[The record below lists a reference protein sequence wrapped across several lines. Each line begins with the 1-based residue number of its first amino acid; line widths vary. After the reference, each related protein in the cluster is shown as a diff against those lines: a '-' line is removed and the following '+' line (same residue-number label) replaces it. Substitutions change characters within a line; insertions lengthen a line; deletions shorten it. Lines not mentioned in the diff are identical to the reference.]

1 MTTYDLRQQ
10 EMTVD
15 ELLRLAADA
24 TIHVIA
30 KDGQTFLV
38 EVADDFEQEVAT
50 LRQSEKF
57 MAFLAERSKK
67 KQGSISLDELEREI
81 DEELAREATANEE

>member
-1 MTTYDLRQQ
+1 MTTYDLRQ
-10 EMTVD
+10 EDMTVD

-30 KDGQTFLV
+30 KDGQTFV
-38 EVADDFEQEVAT
+38 IEIADDFEQEVAM

-57 MAFLAERSKK
+57 MAFLAERSKNK
-67 KQGSISLDELEREI
+67 HGSISLDELEREI
-81 DEELAREATANEE
+81 DEELAHEATASEE